1 MELAYRKAALYD
13 LEDLV
18 NMRIKVLRTANG
30 LPDSADMSLVETQ
43 TRDYFERSLPNGGH
57 VAYLVYD
64 RDSIIGAGGV
74 SFYQVMPTYCNPSGK
89 KAYLMNLYTD
99 PVYRRRGIAW
109 QTLDLLV
116 KEARERGVDFITLET
131 TKMGKPLYEKYGF
144 IPMQD
149 EMILP
154 NGQTPV

>member
-1 MELAYRKAALYD
+1 MELAYKKTTLDD
-13 LEDLV
+13 LDELV
-18 NMRIKVLRTANG
+18 NMRIKVLRTAND
-30 LPDSADMSLVETQ
+30 LPVSADMSLVETEARHYYQ
-43 TRDYFERSLPNGGH
+43 RSLQEGAH

-64 RDSIIGAGGV
+64 KDAVIGAGGV

-89 KAYLMNLYTD
+89 KAYLMNLYTEPD
-99 PVYRRRGIAW
+99 YRRKGIAW

-116 KEARERGVDFITLET
+116 KEAQSRGIDFITLET
-131 TKMGKPLYEKYGF
+131 TKMGRPLYEKYGF

-154 NGQTPV
+154 KR